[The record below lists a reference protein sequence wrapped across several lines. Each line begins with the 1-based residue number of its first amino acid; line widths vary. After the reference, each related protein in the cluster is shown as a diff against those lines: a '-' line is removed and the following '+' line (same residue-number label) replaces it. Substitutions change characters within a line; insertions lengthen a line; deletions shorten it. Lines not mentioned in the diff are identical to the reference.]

1 MRSCLIAVLIALAG
15 SPAALAHSPTAPV
28 KLDTGLVV
36 GLEHNRV
43 EFFKGIP
50 YAAPP
55 VGPLR
60 GRAPQPAA
68 PWQGTRV
75 AEDYGA
81 GCMQVLR
88 EGSITGNPDAISEDC
103 LTLNVFRP
111 QGAAKKLP
119 VMVWIHGGGL
129 TNGASGLPIHDG
141 TAFARGGVIL
151 VSINYRLGKLGFFAH
166 PALEKEKAGDA
177 HFGNYGLLDQIA
189 ALQWVKRNIAAF
201 GGDADNVTI
210 FGESAGAYSVLT
222 LMVSPEARG
231 LFHKV
236 ISQSGYGR
244 GAYLSPA
251 EADADGV
258 KLAEALGAKTADAA
272 ALRALPADQIV
283 AQRSALTVFI
293 KDGKTLPQDM
303 WDAFRKGQE
312 APVPLMIG
320 NNSQESP
327 PVDLNAATVRSLIA
341 PADDAALE
349 AAYGGRT
356 QLLANL
362 GGDMTFGEHAR
373 GIARLHSA
381 NGRPTYLFVFG
392 VVSQEAAAKGEGARH
407 ATDIHYVF
415 DTLRAPP
422 KPVQDPVPAVA
433 KTINGLW
440 RSFAATGSP
449 GPTWP
454 KYDGQTVM
462 SFTRDGANAG
472 PDPRNARLDALTQIV
487 GPKS

>member
-1 MRSCLIAVLIALAG
+1 M
-15 SPAALAHSPTAPV
+15 
-28 KLDTGLVV
+28 
-36 GLEHNRV
+36 
-43 EFFKGIP
+43 
-50 YAAPP
+50 
-55 VGPLR
+55 
-60 GRAPQPAA
+60 
-68 PWQGTRV
+68 
-75 AEDYGA
+75 
-81 GCMQVLR
+81 
-88 EGSITGNPDAISEDC
+88 
-103 LTLNVFRP
+103 
-111 QGAAKKLP
+111 
-119 VMVWIHGGGL
+119 
-129 TNGASGLPIHDG
+129 
-141 TAFARGGVIL
+141 
-151 VSINYRLGKLGFFAH
+151 
-166 PALEKEKAGDA
+166 
-177 HFGNYGLLDQIA
+177 
-189 ALQWVKRNIAAF
+189 
-201 GGDADNVTI
+201 
-210 FGESAGAYSVLT
+210 
-222 LMVSPEARG
+222 
-231 LFHKV
+231 
-236 ISQSGYGR
+236 
-244 GAYLSPA
+244 
-251 EADADGV
+251 
-258 KLAEALGAKTADAA
+258 
-272 ALRALPADQIV
+272 RALPADRIV

-327 PVDLNAATVRSLIA
+327 PVDLDATTVRSLIA
-341 PADDAALE
+341 PADDAVLE

-373 GIARLHSA
+373 GLARLHSA

-440 RSFAATGSP
+440 RSFAAAGSP

-462 SFTRDGANAG
+462 SFTRDGASAA
-472 PDPRNARLDALTQIV
+472 PDPRNARLDALTKIV